1 MTVWGWPIP
10 SMSEQRQPMR
20 FFAKGG
26 AALLLLFLVTLMM
39 APAPEVNA
47 LRGLIAVG
55 LVIVVVKMV
64 LRWRHIDWPAR
75 RR

>member
-1 MTVWGWPIP
+1 M
-10 SMSEQRQPMR
+10 
-20 FFAKGG
+20 
-26 AALLLLFLVTLMM
+26 LFLVTLMM
-39 APAPEVNA
+39 APASEVNA

-64 LRWRHIDWPAR
+64 LRWRNIDWPPR